1 MSNTV
6 GVLGPPPN
14 LQQNMNLTSNVGRI
28 STQEARERREKG
40 LCYYCDEKFIPGH
53 RCQRPQLF
61 MICDAKDQDSVEQSE
76 LLPATEDQEA
86 IPEISFHIIA
96 STAHPQTLRV
106 MGRLRSKEVMV
117 LTDGGSTHN
126 FIDQSIVHKYELPV
140 VPNKKFQ
147 VTVANGEKIDCI
159 VLCPSLTIMIQG
171 QIVTTNYFI
180 LLVAA
185 CPVVLGVQW
194 LVTLGPVETDY
205 KRLTMSFKKYGNLCV
220 FQGLK
225 QSGLKVLTE
234 KEFNTMYVSSQFFA
248 IIPVG
253 SITQPNSHPSEI
265 VQLLSN
271 FSHVFNPPTSLP
283 PKRSQDHQIMLQ
295 PNVQP
300 VSVRPYR
307 YPYYQK
313 TEIEL
318 IVKELYMQ
326 GSYVPAIAHSLHQ
339 SCWSGKQMGIDVS
352 A

>member
-1 MSNTV
+1 
-6 GVLGPPPN
+6 
-14 LQQNMNLTSNVGRI
+14 MNPTSNVGRI

-313 TEIEL
+313 TEIER
-318 IVKELYMQ
+318 IVKELYTQ